1 MASPIGI
8 KTLDV
13 VLTAGCNLR
22 CSYCY
27 QNEKKSRRMDW
38 DTLRASA
45 DLLLQSRER
54 DVRLLFVGGEPLL
67 EFPLIQ
73 RAVAYVEERRPPALT
88 VHYDLITN
96 GTLLGE
102 EEATFLADHE
112 FEVQLSFDGVPAAQD
127 VRGKGT
133 FAILDRLLDRLRAEH
148 PTWFEKN
155 LSVSITLIP
164 ATINYLA
171 DSVEYFI
178 EKRVP
183 QITVAAA
190 VTHQPAW
197 RNEQIDELDRQFARI
212 FKASLRHFRR
222 TGTVPFRLFRRN
234 HAASVHDPQGLG
246 MCGVGRGETPAVDVD
261 GQVHGCVMF
270 AESYQVFPT
279 AFLKTRLES
288 MKMGDVRAP
297 DFAARFKAYPAAAEA
312 AQIFDNKQDKYSS
325 YGRCGECR
333 FLSTC
338 AVCPVSIGHQPGNT
352 DPHRIP
358 DFLCAYNLVS
368 LKYRERFP
376 RQPGPREFLTGRAPV
391 PALMAELGSF
401 VGLRR
406 TKEGRRARG

>member
-1 MASPIGI
+1 
-8 KTLDV
+8 
-13 VLTAGCNLR
+13 
-22 CSYCY
+22 
-27 QNEKKSRRMDW
+27 MDW

-45 DLLLQSRER
+45 DLLLQSRRR

-67 EFPLIQ
+67 EFPMIQ
-73 RAVAYVEERRPPALT
+73 RAVAYVEERRPPGLT

-96 GTLLGE
+96 GTMVGE
-102 EEATFLADHE
+102 EQAAFLADHE

-133 FAILDRLLDRLRAEH
+133 FATLDRLLDRLRIDH
-148 PTWFEKN
+148 PVFFEKN
-155 LSVSITLIP
+155 LSVSITLI
-164 ATINYLA
+164 ATTIRYLA

-178 EKRVP
+178 GKRVP
-183 QITVAAA
+183 QIAVAAA
-190 VTHQPAW
+190 VTHQADW
-197 RNEQIDELDRQFARI
+197 RAERIAELDQQFARI
-212 FKASLRHFRR
+212 FNVSRRHFRR
-222 TGTVPFRLFRRN
+222 TGEVPFLLFRRT
-234 HAASVHDPQGLG
+234 HTPSVHDPQGLG

-288 MKMGDVRAP
+288 MKMGDLRAP
-297 DFAARFKAYPAAAEA
+297 DFAARFAAYPKAAEA
-312 AQIFDNKQDKYSS
+312 AQVFDNKQDKYSS
-325 YGRCGECR
+325 YARCGECR

-338 AVCPVSIGHQPGNT
+338 TVCPVSIGHQPGNT

-376 RQPGPREFLTGRAPV
+376 RQPGPREILTGRAPV

-401 VGLRR
+401 AGLRR
-406 TKEGRRARG
+406 TREGRRARG